1 MSDDAD
7 KTPAQIEAIEKETR
21 SFVCPTCGDHLQFL
35 VSVLVKGVHST
46 PTADE
51 IATRDGQP
59 LPAKKITKVVMT
71 KAVRDDSAAVQQAKA
86 DGTWD
91 AYVTAIKAAYP
102 QQQPKDLSDYFDQWL
117 KAATRLRTPQFA
129 IRSCLPVEDR
139 EGNLELWVFSSL
151 AAVVVDGRLKTFIP
165 YQLVKGEPLPDSL
178 ALGGNGIERRKASSA
193 DLAIWVKTRNG
204 YVAGKGLLFNELKG
218 KRAGQFETTVR

>member
-1 MSDDAD
+1 MSDDPN
-7 KTPAQIEAIEKETR
+7 KTPLQLEAIEKETR
-21 SFVCPTCGDHLQFL
+21 AFNCPTCGEHLQFRL
-35 VSVLVKGVHST
+35 SVQVKGVQVPPSS
-46 PTADE
+46 DE
-51 IATRDGQP
+51 VALRDGSP
-59 LPAKKITKVVMT
+59 LPVKKTTRVVMT
-71 KAVRDDSAAVQQAKA
+71 KAIRNDSTAVQQAKT

-102 QQQPKDLSDYFDQWL
+102 QQQPKDLSEFFDKWL
-117 KAATRLRTPQFA
+117 NAATRLRTPQFA

-139 EGNLELWVFSSL
+139 DGDLELWVFSSL
-151 AAVVVDGRLKTFIP
+151 AAVVVNGRLKTFVP

-178 ALGGNGIERRKASSA
+178 ALSSNGIERRKASSA